1 MYIRYQWEMKLGRLG
16 LDLGGPEIPED
27 LPSSFIPGNSQGM

>member
-1 MYIRYQWEMKLGRLG
+1 MKLGRLA

-27 LPSSFIPGNSQGM
+27 LPSSFILEILRACKI